1 MPPNPPCSRQ
11 LSQSCL
17 LLSAT
22 FHNLRLLEAKKF
34 CVTVTQV
41 AACFPHKPVEP
52 PVTAGQTVQQQPRS
66 TAVTEAAVGRK
77 TGFECCCCWW
87 WCWCTLCTLCCA
99 ADTAA
104 AAAVER
110 PALPG
115 EPQESSASD
124 SREEC
129 EASHQHA
136 GNTRSRACCS
146 SRLCRVSCGSRAS
159 VSSRATC
166 SNTRSRG

>member
-66 TAVTEAAVGRK
+66 TAAVTEAAVGRK
-77 TGFECCCCWW
+77 TGFECCCCW

-124 SREEC
+124 SREDGIPLTNPYENFDK
-129 EASHQHA
+129 SMQ
-136 GNTRSRACCS
+136 RI
-146 SRLCRVSCGSRAS
+146 
-159 VSSRATC
+159 
-166 SNTRSRG
+166 

>member
-66 TAVTEAAVGRK
+66 K
-77 TGFECCCCWW
+77 CCCDRGRGGEEDWVRVLLLLLVVVLVY
-87 WCWCTLCTLCCA
+87 TLHTLL
-99 ADTAA
+99 
-104 AAAVER
+104 R
-110 PALPG
+110 
-115 EPQESSASD
+115 
-124 SREEC
+124 
-129 EASHQHA
+129 
-136 GNTRSRACCS
+136 
-146 SRLCRVSCGSRAS
+146 CRHRRRRRC
-159 VSSRATC
+159 
-166 SNTRSRG
+166 